1 MVPQAIFKSSKPLFL
16 AKGHLLSEG
25 SITDKGVLPA
35 LLSEDPDTMATF
47 MSWIGLEKRYSFK
60 AGALYNPPFARGQ
73 SSKDLMKNSTF
84 VGLKLIKMS
93 S

>member
-1 MVPQAIFKSSKPLFL
+1 VVPQAIFKSSKPPFL
-16 AKGHLLSEG
+16 QRDICSLRNASQ
-25 SITDKGVLPA
+25 TRQFWPA

-47 MSWIGLEKRYSFK
+47 MSWIGLEKRYSLK
-60 AGALYNPPFARGQ
+60 AGALHNPPFDRGQ

-84 VGLKLIKMS
+84 VQLKLIKMS